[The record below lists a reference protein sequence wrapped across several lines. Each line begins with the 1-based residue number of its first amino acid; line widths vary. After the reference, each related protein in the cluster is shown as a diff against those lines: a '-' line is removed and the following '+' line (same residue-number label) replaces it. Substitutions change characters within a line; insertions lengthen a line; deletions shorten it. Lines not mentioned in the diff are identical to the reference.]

1 MDQTTEYRLGAEV
14 FATDGL
20 CGVVTRIVVDPVDR
34 TITHLV
40 VEPKHRFGLGRL
52 LPVDRLDAGAEGI
65 HFRGDLAAFEAA
77 DSAEDAHFIRAAD
90 DWPGEGLVEP
100 EAVVNDTLPGGEV
113 ALRPGDSVHATDGE
127 IGSVQGFL
135 TAAGQHQVT
144 HVLLREGHLF
154 TRKEVAIPI
163 DAIAGV
169 DTGIR
174 LNLSKKEIEDLPPVD
189 AKHPPD

>member
-20 CGVVTRIVVDPVDR
+20 CGVVTRIVVDPIHR
-34 TITHLV
+34 TVTHLV

-52 LPVDRLDAGAEGI
+52 LPVEVLDVTAEGI

-77 DSAEDAHFIRAAD
+77 DSAENSSFIRAAD

-100 EAVVNDTLPGGEV
+100 LPVVDDTLPAGEI
-113 ALRPGDSVHATDGE
+113 ALRSGDSVHATDGE

-135 TAAGQHQVT
+135 ADPGQHRVT
-144 HVLLREGHLF
+144 HVILREGHLLR
-154 TRKEVAIPI
+154 RKEVAIPV

-174 LNLSKKEIEDLPPVD
+174 LNLTKQQIEDLPAVD
-189 AKHPPD
+189 TEHPAG

>member
-14 FATDGL
+14 YATDGL

-52 LPVDRLDAGAEGI
+52 LPVDRLDAGANGI
-65 HFRGDLAAFEAA
+65 QFRGDLAAFEAA

-90 DWPGEGLVEP
+90 DWRGEGLVETEP
-100 EAVVNDTLPGGEV
+100 EVNDTLPGGEI
-113 ALRPGDSVHATDGE
+113 ALRPGDPVHATDGE

-135 TAAGQHQVT
+135 TAAGQDRVT

-154 TRKEVAIPI
+154 TRKEVAIPV

-174 LNLSKKEIEDLPPVD
+174 LNLSKQEIEDLPSVD
-189 AKHPPD
+189 DEHRRG

>member
-20 CGVVTRIVVDPVDR
+20 CGVVTRIVVDRVHR
-34 TITHLV
+34 TVTHLV

-52 LPVDRLDAGAEGI
+52 LPVDRLDVRAEEI

-77 DSAEDAHFIRAAD
+77 DSAEDAYFMRAAD

-100 EAVVNDTLPGGEV
+100 VVRDTLPGGEI
-113 ALRPGDSVHATDGE
+113 ALRPGDPVHATDGE

-135 TAAGQHQVT
+135 TDPGQHQVT
-144 HVLLREGHLF
+144 HVLLREGHLL

-174 LNLSKKEIEDLPPVD
+174 LNLTKQEIEDLPSVD
-189 AKHPPD
+189 AEHPPG